1 MAEAAQNRVQS
12 AMKDFINNIDR
23 TKLRPI
29 QKQMYVCN
37 AQCMDDPS
45 ASMEEV
51 SEVKALTFFK
61 LHFVQGQ
68 KVYGQVFRAIADGSR
83 VFQVRAEKK
92 S

>member
-51 SEVKALTFFK
+51 SEVKVLPFFK
-61 LHFVQGQ
+61 FHFVQGP
-68 KVYGQVFRAIADGSR
+68 KVRGEVFRTSAEGPAVR
-83 VFQVRAEKK
+83 PVRA
-92 S
+92 

>member
-1 MAEAAQNRVQS
+1 MAEAAQNRVQN

-51 SEVKALTFFK
+51 SE
-61 LHFVQGQ
+61 
-68 KVYGQVFRAIADGSR
+68 
-83 VFQVRAEKK
+83 
-92 S
+92 

>member
-1 MAEAAQNRVQS
+1 MAEAAQNRVKN
-12 AMKDFINNIDR
+12 AMEDYMRNVEFVM
-23 TKLRPI
+23 RPI
-29 QKQMYVCN
+29 WKQMHVCS
-37 AQCMDDPS
+37 AQCMDDSS

-83 VFQVRAEKK
+83 VFQVRAEK
-92 S
+92 SS

>member
-1 MAEAAQNRVQS
+1 MAEAAQNRVKN
-12 AMKDFINNIDR
+12 AMEDFIRNVEFVM
-23 TKLRPI
+23 RPI
-29 QKQMYVCN
+29 EKQAIVCQ
-37 AQCMDDPS
+37 AQCLDDSS

>member
-1 MAEAAQNRVQS
+1 MAEAAQNRVQN

-29 QKQMYVCN
+29 QKQMYICN

-51 SEVKALTFFK
+51 SEVKSLTFVNF
-61 LHFVQGQ
+61 FC
-68 KVYGQVFRAIADGSR
+68 
-83 VFQVRAEKK
+83 
-92 S
+92 

>member
-1 MAEAAQNRVQS
+1 MAEAAQNRVQN

-61 LHFVQGQ
+61 LHFVKGQ
-68 KVYGQVFRAIADGSR
+68 KVCGLVFRAIEEGPAA
-83 VFQVRAEKK
+83 FQVRV
-92 S
+92 

>member
-1 MAEAAQNRVQS
+1 MAEAAQNRVQN

-51 SEVKALTFFK
+51 GEVKALTFFK
-61 LHFVQGQ
+61 FYFVKGP
-68 KVYGQVFRAIADGSR
+68 KVCGEVFRTSAEGPA
-83 VFQVRAEKK
+83 VCPVRA
-92 S
+92 

>member
-12 AMKDFINNIDR
+12 AMKDFINNIDK

-29 QKQMYVCN
+29 QKQMYICN

-51 SEVKALTFFK
+51 S
-61 LHFVQGQ
+61 
-68 KVYGQVFRAIADGSR
+68 
-83 VFQVRAEKK
+83 
-92 S
+92 

>member
-12 AMKDFINNIDR
+12 AMKDFINNIDK

-29 QKQMYVCN
+29 QRQMYVCN

-51 SEVKALTFFK
+51 SES
-61 LHFVQGQ
+61 QSQ
-68 KVYGQVFRAIADGSR
+68 R
-83 VFQVRAEKK
+83 
-92 S
+92 

>member
-1 MAEAAQNRVQS
+1 MAEAAQNRVKN
-12 AMKDFINNIDR
+12 AMEDFIRNVER
-23 TKLRPI
+23 FVTRPI
-29 QKQMYVCN
+29 EKQAIVCQ
-37 AQCMDDPS
+37 AQCLDDSS

>member
-1 MAEAAQNRVQS
+1 MAEAAQNRVKN
-12 AMKDFINNIDR
+12 AMEDFIRNVEFVM
-23 TKLRPI
+23 RPI
-29 QKQMYVCN
+29 EKQAIVCQ
-37 AQCMDDPS
+37 AQCLDDSS

-83 VFQVRAEKK
+83 VFQVRAEKT
-92 S
+92 

>member
-12 AMKDFINNIDR
+12 AMKDFINNIDK

-29 QKQMYVCN
+29 QRQMYVCN

-51 SEVKALTFFK
+51 RDKEPK
-61 LHFVQGQ
+61 
-68 KVYGQVFRAIADGSR
+68 I
-83 VFQVRAEKK
+83 
-92 S
+92 

>member
-1 MAEAAQNRVQS
+1 MAEAAHNQVQN
-12 AMKDFINNIDR
+12 AMKDIIRNVER
-23 TKLRPI
+23 LTRPI
-29 QKQMYVCN
+29 EKQTIVCH
-37 AQCMDDPS
+37 AQCLDDSS

-83 VFQVRAEKK
+83 VFQVRAEK

>member
-1 MAEAAQNRVQS
+1 MAEAAQNRVKN
-12 AMKDFINNIDR
+12 AMEDFIRNVEFV
-23 TKLRPI
+23 TRPI
-29 QKQMYVCN
+29 EKQAIVCQ
-37 AQCMDDPS
+37 AQCLDDSS

-83 VFQVRAEKK
+83 VFQVRAEK
-92 S
+92 SS